1 MKFLKVIIVLNPN
14 NSYKALAFLLS
25 MQNYDSLVEKIAELA
40 NIDREE
46 VERRIEAKKAKLS
59 GLISKEGAA
68 QIVAAELG
76 ITFDNIL
83 LKISELMPG
92 MKKVNLV
99 GEIIEMFPVREYNK
113 NNRQGKIGSF
123 VIADETGNLRVV
135 LWDTSHIELI
145 EREEIKKGDVVEIK
159 NASMRDNELHLS
171 GFSEIK
177 KSDKV
182 LENVKRE
189 IIAPRKSIKEL
200 QPGQRVEVRGV
211 IVQLFNPRFFNVCP
225 ECLKKVVQDSNG
237 FSCAEH
243 GRVQPKER
251 ALLNFVLDDGTETI
265 RVVLFSEQIEKI
277 IPEEDLKNPEKL
289 EIFRKDYLGKEVLV
303 KGVVKKNQLF
313 NNMEIIGENIE
324 EVDVDKLIEELEKSL

>member
-1 MKFLKVIIVLNPN
+1 MQEIFQIKFSSLTNKKEAFNSLKNGFT
-14 NSYKALAFLLS
+14 SWA
-25 MQNYDSLVEKIAELA
+25 
-40 NIDREE
+40 
-46 VERRIEAKKAKLS
+46 KAKRFEIFIDKKFNTFYT
-59 GLISKEGAA
+59 LITNVSLTAKQRKNLKNRIK
-68 QIVAAELG
+68 QI
-76 ITFDNIL
+76 